1 MNVYAEKKADDQWF
15 DLRSENERI
24 FLKMIKYIVKR
35 LLMLIP
41 VLIGVSLIV
50 FFLLRVCAPDPA
62 PVVLGQHATDAQ
74 IEAWR
79 DANGLNDSVVTQYV
93 DFIKGAV
100 TGDFGESYYTHKP
113 VLEEIGAR
121 FPATLE
127 IAIFAIIIASIFGI
141 AIGVIAAV
149 KKNSIIDNASMV
161 LSLVG
166 VSIPIFWLGIL
177 FIIFFVKILGWLPA
191 SGRIDS
197 MLRPEDITGLYLID
211 TLVTGDFDAFKN
223 ALWHLILP
231 GCTLALYTLA
241 IISRMTR
248 SSMLD
253 TLNQDYIRTA
263 RSKGLSEG
271 RVIVKHGLRN
281 ALMPIVTVIGL
292 QFGSL
297 LGGAVLTETVFAW
310 PGIGKYT
317 VECITKSDFPVIQ
330 AVVLII
336 ATIFVLMNLIVDIIY
351 AFLDP
356 RIKYGKKEA

>member
-1 MNVYAEKKADDQWF
+1 M
-15 DLRSENERI
+15 L
-24 FLKMIKYIVKR
+24 KYITKR
-35 LLMLIP
+35 ILMLIP
-41 VLIGVSLIV
+41 VLIGVSIIV

-62 PVVLGQHATDAQ
+62 PVVLGQHATEQSMIEWREAQ
-74 IEAWR
+74 
-79 DANGLNDSVVTQYV
+79 GLNDNIVVQYV
-93 DFIKGAV
+93 NFIKGAV
-100 TGDFGESYYTHKP
+100 TGDFGKSYYTNQP
-113 VLEEIGAR
+113 VLQEISSR
-121 FPATLE
+121 FPATIE
-127 IAIFAIIIASIFGI
+127 IAIFAIILASIFGI
-141 AIGVIAAV
+141 IIGVIAAV
-149 KKNSIIDNASMV
+149 KKNSIVDNASMA

-177 FIIFFVKILGWLPA
+177 FIILFVKILGWLPA
-191 SGRIDS
+191 SGRIDP
-197 MLRPEDITGLYLID
+197 MLRPDNDITGLYLVD
-211 TLVTGDFDAFKN
+211 TLIHGDFEAFKD
-223 ALWHLILP
+223 ALWHLVLP

-241 IISRMTR
+241 IICRMTR

-253 TLNQDYIRTA
+253 SLNQDYIRTA
-263 RSKGLSEG
+263 RSKGLKE
-271 RVIVKHGLRN
+271 RTVVVKHALRN

-310 PGIGKYT
+310 PGIGSYT

-336 ATIFVLMNLIVDIIY
+336 ATIFVLMNLLVDIIY

>member
-1 MNVYAEKKADDQWF
+1 MPLFYKAKK
-15 DLRSENERI
+15 ERI
-24 FLKMIKYIVKR
+24 FEMAKYIVKR

-41 VLIGVSLIV
+41 VLFGVSIIV
-50 FFLLRVCAPDPA
+50 FFLLRICAPDPA
-62 PVVLGQHATDAQ
+62 PVVLGQHATEQ
-74 IEAWR
+74 SINEWR
-79 DANGLNDSVVTQYV
+79 AANGLDKPVIIQYV

-100 TGDFGESYYTHKP
+100 TGDFGTSYYTKKP
-113 VLEEIGAR
+113 VLEEIAAR

-127 IAIFAIIIASIFGI
+127 IAIFAIIIASVFGI
-141 AIGVIAAV
+141 AIGVLAAV
-149 KKNSIIDNASMV
+149 KKNSIADNASMI

-177 FIIFFVKILGWLPA
+177 LIILFVKVLGWLPA
-191 SGRIDS
+191 SGRIDP
-197 MLRPEDITGLYLID
+197 MLRPDSVTGLYLID
-211 TLVTGDFDAFKN
+211 TLATGNFTAFKD
-223 ALWHLILP
+223 ALWHMILP

-263 RSKGLSEG
+263 RSKGLGEG

-292 QFGSL
+292 QFGAL

-310 PGIGKYT
+310 PGIGSYT
-317 VECITKSDFPVIQ
+317 VDCITKSDFPVIQ

-356 RIKYGKKEA
+356 RIKYGKKEG

>member
-1 MNVYAEKKADDQWF
+1 MV
-15 DLRSENERI
+15 
-24 FLKMIKYIVKR
+24 KYILKR

-50 FFLLRVCAPDPA
+50 FVLLRVAAPDPA
-62 PVVLGQHATDAQ
+62 PVVLGEHATEESM
-74 IEAWR
+74 EAWR
-79 DANGLNDSVVTQYV
+79 EVNGLNDNIVKQYV
-93 DFIKGAV
+93 DFIVNAV
-100 TGDFGESYYTHKP
+100 QGDFGESYYTNTS
-113 VLEEIGAR
+113 VMQEIGAR
-121 FPATLE
+121 FPATIE
-127 IAIFAIIIASIFGI
+127 IAIFAIIVASIFGI
-141 AIGVIAAV
+141 LIGVIAAV
-149 KKNSIIDNASMV
+149 KKNSIVDNASMV

-177 FIIFFVKILGWLPA
+177 LIILFTKVLGWLPA
-191 SGRIDS
+191 SGRIDVTFS
-197 MLRPEDITGLYLID
+197 VNDVTGLYLID
-211 TLVTGDFDAFKN
+211 TLIAGDFAAFKN

-231 GCTLALYTLA
+231 GMTLALYTLA

-271 RVIVKHGLRN
+271 KVIIKHGLRN

-292 QFGSL
+292 QLGSL

-310 PGIGKYT
+310 PGIGSYT
-317 VECITKSDFPVIQ
+317 VECINKSDFPVIQ

-336 ATIFVLMNLIVDIIY
+336 ATIFVFMNLIVDIIY

-356 RIKYGKKEA
+356 RIKYGRKEA

>member
-1 MNVYAEKKADDQWF
+1 MV
-15 DLRSENERI
+15 
-24 FLKMIKYIVKR
+24 KYILKR

-50 FFLLRVCAPDPA
+50 FILLRVAAPDPA
-62 PVVLGQHATDAQ
+62 PVVLGEHATEESM
-74 IEAWR
+74 EAWR
-79 DANGLNDSVVTQYV
+79 EASGLNDNIVKQYV
-93 DFIKGAV
+93 DFIVNAV
-100 TGDFGESYYTHKP
+100 QGDFGESYYTNTS
-113 VLEEIGAR
+113 VIEEIGAR
-121 FPATLE
+121 FPATIE
-127 IAIFAIIIASIFGI
+127 IAIFAIIVASIFGI
-141 AIGVIAAV
+141 LIGVIAAV
-149 KKNSIIDNASMV
+149 KKNSIVDNASMV

-177 FIIFFVKILGWLPA
+177 LIILFTKVLGWLPA
-191 SGRIDS
+191 SGRIDVTFS
-197 MLRPEDITGLYLID
+197 VNEITGLYLVD
-211 TLVTGDFDAFKN
+211 TLIAGDFAAFKN

-231 GCTLALYTLA
+231 GMTLALYTLA

-271 RVIVKHGLRN
+271 KVIIKHGLRN

-292 QFGSL
+292 QLGSL

-310 PGIGKYT
+310 PGIGSYT
-317 VECITKSDFPVIQ
+317 VECINKSDFPVIQ

-336 ATIFVLMNLIVDIIY
+336 ATIFVFMNLIVDIIY
-351 AFLDP
+351 TFLDP
-356 RIKYGKKEA
+356 RIKYGRKEA

>member
-1 MNVYAEKKADDQWF
+1 MFSKDE
-15 DLRSENERI
+15 ERGY
-24 FLKMIKYIVKR
+24 FRKMIKYIIKR

-50 FFLLRVCAPDPA
+50 FVLLRVAASDPA
-62 PVVLGQHATDAQ
+62 PVVLGQHATA
-74 IEAWR
+74 ESMEEWR
-79 DANGLNDSVVTQYV
+79 EANGLNDSIVKQYF
-93 DFIKGAV
+93 DFITGAV
-100 TGDFGESYYTHKP
+100 QGDFGESYYTKTP
-113 VLEEIGAR
+113 VIDEIGSR
-121 FPATLE
+121 FPATIE
-127 IAIFAIIIASIFGI
+127 IAIFAIIVASVFGI
-141 AIGVIAAV
+141 LVGVIAAV

-177 FIIFFVKILGWLPA
+177 LIILFTKVLGWLPA
-191 SGRIDS
+191 SGRIDVTFS
-197 MLRPEDITGLYLID
+197 VNNVTGLYLID
-211 TLVTGDFDAFKN
+211 TLISGDFEAFKN

-231 GCTLALYTLA
+231 GMTLALYTLA

-253 TLNQDYIRTA
+253 TLGQDYIRTA

-271 RVIVKHGLRN
+271 KVIIRHGLRN

-310 PGIGKYT
+310 PGIGSYT
-317 VECITKSDFPVIQ
+317 VECINKSDFPVIQ

-336 ATIFVLMNLIVDIIY
+336 ATIFVVMNLIVDIIY

-356 RIKYGKKEA
+356 RIKYGRKEA

>member
-1 MNVYAEKKADDQWF
+1 MTARESAERKGD
-15 DLRSENERI
+15 
-24 FLKMIKYIVKR
+24 LKMIKYIIKR

-41 VLIGVSLIV
+41 VLIGVSIIV

-62 PVVLGQHATDAQ
+62 PVVLGQHATEQ
-74 IEAWR
+74 SMQEWR
-79 DANGLNDSVVTQYV
+79 DANGLNDNIIIQYWN
-93 DFIKGAV
+93 FIKGAV
-100 TGDFGESYYTHKP
+100 TGDFGESYYTNNS
-113 VLEEIGAR
+113 VLNEIGSR
-121 FPATLE
+121 FPATIE
-127 IAIFAIIIASIFGI
+127 IAIFAIIVATVFGI
-141 AIGVIAAV
+141 LIGVVAAV

-177 FIIFFVKILGWLPA
+177 FIILFVKILGWLPA
-191 SGRIDS
+191 SGRIDA
-197 MLRPEDITGLYLID
+197 MLRPEGGTGFYLID
-211 TLVTGDFDAFKN
+211 TLVQGDFEAFKN

-231 GCTLALYTLA
+231 GVTLALYTLA

-253 TLNQDYIRTA
+253 ALNQDYIRTA
-263 RSKGLSEG
+263 RSKGISEG
-271 RVIVKHGLRN
+271 KVVIKHGLRN

-292 QFGSL
+292 QFGAL

-310 PGIGKYT
+310 PGIGSYT

-356 RIKYGKKEA
+356 RIKYGKKES

>member
-1 MNVYAEKKADDQWF
+1 
-15 DLRSENERI
+15 
-24 FLKMIKYIVKR
+24 MIKYIIKR

-50 FFLLRVCAPDPA
+50 FVLLRVAAPDPA
-62 PVVLGQHATDAQ
+62 PVVLGQHATA
-74 IEAWR
+74 ESMEEWR
-79 DANGLNDSVVTQYV
+79 DANGLNDSVVKQYF
-93 DFIKGAV
+93 DFITGAV
-100 TGDFGESYYTHKP
+100 QGDFGESYYTKTP
-113 VLEEIGAR
+113 VIDEIGSR
-121 FPATLE
+121 FPATIE
-127 IAIFAIIIASIFGI
+127 IAIFAIIVASVFGI
-141 AIGVIAAV
+141 LIGVIAAV

-177 FIIFFVKILGWLPA
+177 LIILFTKVLGWLPA
-191 SGRIDS
+191 SGRIDVTFS
-197 MLRPEDITGLYLID
+197 VNDVTGLYLID
-211 TLVTGDFDAFKN
+211 TLISGDFEAFKN

-231 GCTLALYTLA
+231 GMTLALYTLA

-253 TLNQDYIRTA
+253 TLGQDYIRTA

-271 RVIVKHGLRN
+271 KVIIRHGLRN

-310 PGIGKYT
+310 PGIGSYT
-317 VECITKSDFPVIQ
+317 VECINKSDFPVIQ

-336 ATIFVLMNLIVDIIY
+336 ATIFVVMNLIVDIIY

-356 RIKYGKKEA
+356 RIKYGRKEA

>member
-1 MNVYAEKKADDQWF
+1 
-15 DLRSENERI
+15 
-24 FLKMIKYIVKR
+24 MIKYIIKR

-50 FFLLRVCAPDPA
+50 FVLLRVAASDPA
-62 PVVLGQHATDAQ
+62 PVVLGQHATDEQ
-74 IEAWR
+74 MNEWR
-79 DANGLNDSVVTQYV
+79 EANGLNDSVVEQYV
-93 DFIKGAV
+93 DFITGAV
-100 TGDFGESYYTHKP
+100 QGDFGESYYTKSP
-113 VLEEIGAR
+113 VIDEIGSR
-121 FPATLE
+121 FPATIE
-127 IAIFAIIIASIFGI
+127 IAVFAIIVASVFGI
-141 AIGVIAAV
+141 LIGVIAAV

-166 VSIPIFWLGIL
+166 VSVPIFWLGIL
-177 FIIFFVKILGWLPA
+177 FIILFTKVLGWLPA
-191 SGRIDS
+191 SGRIDVTFS
-197 MLRPEDITGLYLID
+197 VNDVTGLYLID
-211 TLVTGDFDAFKN
+211 TIISGDWDAFKN

-231 GCTLALYTLA
+231 GMTLALYTLA

-263 RSKGLSEG
+263 RSKGLGEG
-271 RVIVKHGLRN
+271 RVIIKHGLRN

-292 QFGSL
+292 QFGAL

-310 PGIGKYT
+310 PGIGSYT
-317 VECITKSDFPVIQ
+317 VECINKSDFPVIQ

-356 RIKYGKKEA
+356 RIKYGRKEA

>member
-1 MNVYAEKKADDQWF
+1 
-15 DLRSENERI
+15 
-24 FLKMIKYIVKR
+24 MIKYIIKR

-50 FFLLRVCAPDPA
+50 FVLLRVAASDPA
-62 PVVLGQHATDAQ
+62 PVVLGQHATDEQ
-74 IEAWR
+74 MNEWR
-79 DANGLNDSVVTQYV
+79 EANGLNDSVVEQYV
-93 DFIKGAV
+93 DFITGAV
-100 TGDFGESYYTHKP
+100 QGDFGESYYTKSP
-113 VLEEIGAR
+113 VIDEIGSR
-121 FPATLE
+121 FPATIE
-127 IAIFAIIIASIFGI
+127 IAVFAIIVASVFGI
-141 AIGVIAAV
+141 LIGVIAAV

-166 VSIPIFWLGIL
+166 VSVPIFWLGIL
-177 FIIFFVKILGWLPA
+177 FIILFTKVLGWLPA
-191 SGRIDS
+191 SGRIDVTFS
-197 MLRPEDITGLYLID
+197 VNDVTGLYLID
-211 TLVTGDFDAFKN
+211 TIISGDWEAFKN

-231 GCTLALYTLA
+231 GMTLALYTLA

-263 RSKGLSEG
+263 RSKGLGEG
-271 RVIVKHGLRN
+271 RVIIKHGLRN

-292 QFGSL
+292 QFGAL

-310 PGIGKYT
+310 PGIGSYT
-317 VECITKSDFPVIQ
+317 VECINKSDFPVIQ

-356 RIKYGKKEA
+356 RIKYGRKEA

>member
-1 MNVYAEKKADDQWF
+1 M
-15 DLRSENERI
+15 L
-24 FLKMIKYIVKR
+24 KYIVKR

-41 VLIGVSLIV
+41 VLLGVSVIV

-62 PVVLGQHATDAQ
+62 PVVLGQHATEQ
-74 IEAWR
+74 SMNEWR
-79 DANGLNDSVVTQYV
+79 EANGLNDPVLVQYFN
-93 DFIKGAV
+93 FIKGAIR
-100 TGDFGESYYTHKP
+100 GDFGTSYYTGNS
-113 VLEEIGAR
+113 VLDEIAAR

-127 IAIFAIIIASIFGI
+127 IAVFAIILASVLGI
-141 AIGVIAAV
+141 AIGVVAAV
-149 KKNSIIDNASMV
+149 KKNSIVDNASMV
-161 LSLVG
+161 LSLIG
-166 VSIPIFWLGIL
+166 VSVPIFWLGIL
-177 FIIFFVKILGWLPA
+177 FIILFVKILGWLPA
-191 SGRIDS
+191 SGRIS
-197 MLRPEDITGLYLID
+197 PMLRPDTVTGLYLVD
-211 TLVTGDFDAFKN
+211 TLIAGDMAAFKD
-223 ALWHLILP
+223 ALWHIILP

-263 RSKGLSEG
+263 RSKGLKER
-271 RVIVKHGLRN
+271 RVITHHALRN

-310 PGIGKYT
+310 PGIGSYT

-330 AVVLII
+330 AVVMII
-336 ATIFVLMNLIVDIIY
+336 ATIFVVMNLIVDIIY

-356 RIKYGKKEA
+356 RIKYGRKEN

>member
-1 MNVYAEKKADDQWF
+1 M
-15 DLRSENERI
+15 L
-24 FLKMIKYIVKR
+24 KYIVKR

-41 VLIGVSLIV
+41 VLFGVSVIV

-62 PVVLGQHATDAQ
+62 PVVLGQHATEQ
-74 IEAWR
+74 SMNEWR
-79 DANGLNDSVVTQYV
+79 EANGLNDGIVEQYV
-93 DFIKGAV
+93 NFVKGAV
-100 TGDFGESYYTHKP
+100 KGDFGVSYYTKKP
-113 VLEEIGAR
+113 VLEEIAAR

-127 IAIFAIIIASIFGI
+127 IAVFAIILASLFGI
-141 AIGVIAAV
+141 AIGVLAAV
-149 KKNSIIDNASMV
+149 KKNSLADNASMV

-177 FIIFFVKILGWLPA
+177 LMILFVNILGWLPA
-191 SGRIDS
+191 SGRIS
-197 MLRPEDITGLYLID
+197 PMLRPDTITGLYLVD
-211 TLVTGDFDAFKN
+211 TLISGDMAAFKD
-223 ALWHLILP
+223 ALWHIILP

-263 RSKGLSEG
+263 RSKGLGEG
-271 RVIVKHGLRN
+271 RVITHHALRN

-310 PGIGKYT
+310 PGIGSYT

-336 ATIFVLMNLIVDIIY
+336 ATIFVLINLLVDIIY

-356 RIKYGKKEA
+356 RIKYGRKEN

>member
-1 MNVYAEKKADDQWF
+1 
-15 DLRSENERI
+15 
-24 FLKMIKYIVKR
+24 
-35 LLMLIP
+35 MLIP

-50 FFLLRVCAPDPA
+50 FVLLRVAASDPA
-62 PVVLGQHATDAQ
+62 PVVLGQHATDEQ
-74 IEAWR
+74 MNEWR
-79 DANGLNDSVVTQYV
+79 EANGLNDSVVEQYV
-93 DFIKGAV
+93 DFITGAV
-100 TGDFGESYYTHKP
+100 QGDFGESYYTKSP
-113 VLEEIGAR
+113 VIDEIGSR
-121 FPATLE
+121 FPATIE
-127 IAIFAIIIASIFGI
+127 IAVFAIIVASVFGI
-141 AIGVIAAV
+141 LIGVIAAV

-166 VSIPIFWLGIL
+166 VSVPIFWLGIL
-177 FIIFFVKILGWLPA
+177 FIILFTKVLGWLPA
-191 SGRIDS
+191 SGRIDVTFS
-197 MLRPEDITGLYLID
+197 VNDVTGLYLID
-211 TLVTGDFDAFKN
+211 TIISGDWEAFKN

-231 GCTLALYTLA
+231 GMTLALYTLA

-263 RSKGLSEG
+263 RSKGLGEG
-271 RVIVKHGLRN
+271 RVIIKHGLRN

-292 QFGSL
+292 QFGAL

-310 PGIGKYT
+310 PGIGSYT
-317 VECITKSDFPVIQ
+317 VECINKSDFPVIQ

-356 RIKYGKKEA
+356 RIKYGRKEA

>member
-1 MNVYAEKKADDQWF
+1 MV
-15 DLRSENERI
+15 
-24 FLKMIKYIVKR
+24 KYIVKR

-41 VLIGVSLIV
+41 VLLGVSIIV

-62 PVVLGQHATDAQ
+62 PVVLGQHAT
-74 IEAWR
+74 EAAMDEWR
-79 DANGLNDSVVTQYV
+79 EANGLNKPIITQYI
-93 DFIKGAV
+93 DFIKGAL
-100 TGDFGESYYTHKP
+100 TGDFGTSYYTKKP
-113 VLEEIGAR
+113 VLEELGAR

-127 IAIFAIIIASIFGI
+127 IAIFAIILASVLGI
-141 AIGVIAAV
+141 AIGALAAV

-177 FIIFFVKILGWLPA
+177 CIILFVNKLHWLPFA
-191 SGRIDS
+191 SGRIS
-197 MLRPEDITGLYLID
+197 PMLRPQGGTGLYLID
-211 TLVTGDFDAFKN
+211 TLVAGDFAAFKDAF
-223 ALWHLILP
+223 LHLILP

-263 RSKGLSEG
+263 RSKGISEG

-310 PGIGKYT
+310 PGIGSYT

-356 RIKYGKKEA
+356 RIKYGKKEN

>member
-1 MNVYAEKKADDQWF
+1 MA
-15 DLRSENERI
+15 
-24 FLKMIKYIVKR
+24 KYIVKR

-41 VLIGVSLIV
+41 VLLGVSIIV

-62 PVVLGQHATDAQ
+62 PVVLGQHAT
-74 IEAWR
+74 EASMNEWR
-79 DANGLNDSVVTQYV
+79 EANGLNKPVVTQYI
-93 DFIKGAV
+93 DFLKGAL
-100 TGDFGESYYTHKP
+100 TGDFGTSYYTKKP
-113 VLEEIGAR
+113 VLEEISSR

-127 IAIFAIIIASIFGI
+127 IAIFAIIIASLFGI
-141 AIGVIAAV
+141 AIGVLAAV

-177 FIIFFVKILGWLPA
+177 LIILFVKILGWLPA
-191 SGRIDS
+191 SGRINP
-197 MLRPEDITGLYLID
+197 MLRPDGGTGLYLID
-211 TLVTGDFDAFKN
+211 TLVSGNFEAFKD

-271 RVIVKHGLRN
+271 RVIIKHGLRN

-310 PGIGKYT
+310 PGIGSYT

-336 ATIFVLMNLIVDIIY
+336 ATIFVVMNLIVDIVY
-351 AFLDP
+351 SFLDP
-356 RIKYGKKEA
+356 RIKYGKKEG

>member
-1 MNVYAEKKADDQWF
+1 
-15 DLRSENERI
+15 
-24 FLKMIKYIVKR
+24 
-35 LLMLIP
+35 MLIP

-50 FFLLRVCAPDPA
+50 FVLLRVAAPDPA
-62 PVVLGQHATDAQ
+62 PVVLGQHATDEQ
-74 IEAWR
+74 MNEWR
-79 DANGLNDSVVTQYV
+79 EANGLNDSVVEQYV
-93 DFIKGAV
+93 DFITGAV
-100 TGDFGESYYTHKP
+100 QGDFGESYYTKTP
-113 VLEEIGAR
+113 VLDEIGSR
-121 FPATLE
+121 FPATIE
-127 IAIFAIIIASIFGI
+127 IAVFAIIVASVFGI
-141 AIGVIAAV
+141 LIGVIAAV

-166 VSIPIFWLGIL
+166 VSVPIFWLGIL
-177 FIIFFVKILGWLPA
+177 FIILFTKILGWLPA
-191 SGRIDS
+191 SGRLDVTFS
-197 MLRPEDITGLYLID
+197 VNDVTGLYLID
-211 TLVTGDFDAFKN
+211 TIISGDWEAFKN

-231 GCTLALYTLA
+231 GMTLALYTLA

-263 RSKGLSEG
+263 RSKGLGEG
-271 RVIVKHGLRN
+271 RVIIKHGLRN

-292 QFGSL
+292 QFGAL

-310 PGIGKYT
+310 PGIGSYT
-317 VECITKSDFPVIQ
+317 VECINKSDFPVIQ

-356 RIKYGKKEA
+356 RIKYGRKEA

>member
-1 MNVYAEKKADDQWF
+1 
-15 DLRSENERI
+15 
-24 FLKMIKYIVKR
+24 MIKYIIKR

-41 VLIGVSLIV
+41 VLIGVSIIV

-62 PVVLGQHATDAQ
+62 PVVLGQHAT
-74 IEAWR
+74 EASMQEWR
-79 DANGLNDSVVTQYV
+79 EANGLNENIVVQYV
-93 DFIKGAV
+93 NFIKGAV
-100 TGDFGESYYTHKP
+100 TGDFGESYYTNNS
-113 VLEEIGAR
+113 VLNEIGSR
-121 FPATLE
+121 FPATIE
-127 IAIFAIIIASIFGI
+127 IAIFAIIVATVFGI

-177 FIIFFVKILGWLPA
+177 FIILFVKILGWLPA

-197 MLRPEDITGLYLID
+197 MLRPDGGTGFYLID
-211 TLVTGDFDAFKN
+211 TLVQGDFEAFKN

-231 GCTLALYTLA
+231 GFTLALYTLA

-253 TLNQDYIRTA
+253 ALNQDYIRTA
-263 RSKGLSEG
+263 RSKGISEG
-271 RVIVKHGLRN
+271 KVVIKHGLRN

-310 PGIGKYT
+310 PGIGSYT

-356 RIKYGKKEA
+356 RIKYGKRES

>member
-1 MNVYAEKKADDQWF
+1 
-15 DLRSENERI
+15 
-24 FLKMIKYIVKR
+24 MIKYIIKR

-50 FFLLRVCAPDPA
+50 FVLLRVAASDPA
-62 PVVLGQHATDAQ
+62 PVVLGQHATDEQ
-74 IEAWR
+74 MDEWR
-79 DANGLNDSVVTQYV
+79 EANGLNDSVVEQYV
-93 DFIKGAV
+93 DFITGAV
-100 TGDFGESYYTHKP
+100 QGDFGESYYTKSP
-113 VLEEIGAR
+113 VIDEIGSR
-121 FPATLE
+121 FPATIE
-127 IAIFAIIIASIFGI
+127 IAVFAIIVASVFGI
-141 AIGVIAAV
+141 LIGVIAAV

-166 VSIPIFWLGIL
+166 VSVPIFWLGIL
-177 FIIFFVKILGWLPA
+177 FIILFTKVLGWLPA
-191 SGRIDS
+191 SGRIDVTFS
-197 MLRPEDITGLYLID
+197 VNDVTGLYLID
-211 TLVTGDFDAFKN
+211 TIISGDWEAFKN

-231 GCTLALYTLA
+231 GMTLALYTLA

-263 RSKGLSEG
+263 RSKGLGEG
-271 RVIVKHGLRN
+271 RVIIKHGLRN

-292 QFGSL
+292 QFGAL

-310 PGIGKYT
+310 PGIGSYT
-317 VECITKSDFPVIQ
+317 VECINKSDFPVIQ

-356 RIKYGKKEA
+356 RIKYGRKEA

>member
-1 MNVYAEKKADDQWF
+1 MA
-15 DLRSENERI
+15 
-24 FLKMIKYIVKR
+24 KYIAKR
-35 LLMLIP
+35 ILMLIP
-41 VLIGVSLIV
+41 VLLGVSIIV

-62 PVVLGQHATDAQ
+62 PVVLGQHATEASMNEWREAQ
-74 IEAWR
+74 
-79 DANGLNDSVVTQYV
+79 GLNDNIVVQYV

-100 TGDFGESYYTHKP
+100 TGDFGNSYYTNQP
-113 VLEEIGAR
+113 VLQEISAR
-121 FPATLE
+121 FPATIE
-127 IAIFAIIIASIFGI
+127 IAIFAIILASIFGI
-141 AIGVIAAV
+141 IIGVIAAV
-149 KKNSIIDNASMV
+149 KKNSVVDNASMA

-166 VSIPIFWLGIL
+166 VSVPIFWLGIL
-177 FIIFFVKILGWLPA
+177 FIILFVKILGWLPA
-191 SGRIDS
+191 SGRIDP
-197 MLRPEDITGLYLID
+197 MLRPDNDITGLYLID
-211 TLVTGDFDAFKN
+211 TLIHGDFTAFKD

-241 IISRMTR
+241 IICRMTR

-253 TLNQDYIRTA
+253 SLNQDYIRTA
-263 RSKGLSEG
+263 RSKGLKEST
-271 RVIVKHGLRN
+271 VVVKHALRN

-310 PGIGKYT
+310 PGIGSYT

-336 ATIFVLMNLIVDIIY
+336 ATIFVLMNLIVDVIY

>member
-1 MNVYAEKKADDQWF
+1 
-15 DLRSENERI
+15 
-24 FLKMIKYIVKR
+24 MIKYIIKR

-41 VLIGVSLIV
+41 VLIGVSIIV

-62 PVVLGQHATDAQ
+62 SVVLGQHATDTAM
-74 IEAWR
+74 EEWR
-79 DANGLNDSVVTQYV
+79 DANGLNDPVVVQYF

-100 TGDFGESYYTHKP
+100 QGDFGESYYTKTP
-113 VLEEIGAR
+113 VLTEIMAR
-121 FPATLE
+121 FPATIE
-127 IAIFAIIIASIFGI
+127 IAVFAIILATVLGI
-141 AIGVIAAV
+141 VIGVIAAV
-149 KKNSIIDNASMV
+149 KKNTIIDNASML

-177 FIIFFVKILGWLPA
+177 FIILFARNLGWLPA
-191 SGRIDS
+191 SGRIDP
-197 MLRPEDITGLYLID
+197 MLRPDGGSGFYLID
-211 TLVTGDFDAFKN
+211 TLVQGDFEAFKD
-223 ALWHLILP
+223 AVWHIILP
-231 GCTLALYTLA
+231 GVTLALYTLA

-253 TLNQDYIRTA
+253 ALNQDYIRTA
-263 RSKGLSEG
+263 RSKGISE
-271 RVIVKHGLRN
+271 RKVVIKHGLRN

-297 LGGAVLTETVFAW
+297 LGGAVLTESVFAW

-317 VECITKSDFPVIQ
+317 VECIQKSDFPVIQ

-336 ATIFVLMNLIVDIIY
+336 ATVFVLMNLIVDIIY

>member
-1 MNVYAEKKADDQWF
+1 
-15 DLRSENERI
+15 
-24 FLKMIKYIVKR
+24 MIKYIIKR

-41 VLIGVSLIV
+41 VLIGVSIIV

-62 PVVLGQHATDAQ
+62 SVVLGQHATDTAM
-74 IEAWR
+74 EEWR
-79 DANGLNDSVVTQYV
+79 DANGLNDPVVVQYF
-93 DFIKGAV
+93 DFIKGAIQ
-100 TGDFGESYYTHKP
+100 GDFGESYYTKTP
-113 VLEEIGAR
+113 VLTEIMAR
-121 FPATLE
+121 FPATIE
-127 IAIFAIIIASIFGI
+127 IAVFAIILATVLGI
-141 AIGVIAAV
+141 VIGVIAAV
-149 KKNSIIDNASMV
+149 KKNTIIDNASML

-177 FIIFFVKILGWLPA
+177 FIILFARNLGWLPA
-191 SGRIDS
+191 SGRIDP
-197 MLRPEDITGLYLID
+197 MLRPDGGSGFYLID
-211 TLVTGDFDAFKN
+211 TLVQGDFAAFKD
-223 ALWHLILP
+223 AVWHIILP
-231 GCTLALYTLA
+231 GVTLALYTLA

-253 TLNQDYIRTA
+253 ALNQDYIRTA
-263 RSKGLSEG
+263 RSKGISES
-271 RVIVKHGLRN
+271 RVIIKHGLRN

-297 LGGAVLTETVFAW
+297 LGGAVLTESVFAW

-317 VECITKSDFPVIQ
+317 VECIQKSDFPVIQ

-336 ATIFVLMNLIVDIIY
+336 ATVFVLMNLIVDIIY

>member
-1 MNVYAEKKADDQWF
+1 M
-15 DLRSENERI
+15 L
-24 FLKMIKYIVKR
+24 KYITKR
-35 LLMLIP
+35 ILMLIP
-41 VLIGVSLIV
+41 VLIGVSIIV

-62 PVVLGQHATDAQ
+62 PVVLGQHATEQSMIEWREAQ
-74 IEAWR
+74 
-79 DANGLNDSVVTQYV
+79 GLNDNIVVQYV
-93 DFIKGAV
+93 NFIKGAV
-100 TGDFGESYYTHKP
+100 TGDFGKSYYTNQP
-113 VLEEIGAR
+113 VLQEISSR
-121 FPATLE
+121 FPATIE
-127 IAIFAIIIASIFGI
+127 IAIFAIILASIFGI
-141 AIGVIAAV
+141 IIGVIAAV
-149 KKNSIIDNASMV
+149 KKNSIVDNASMA

-177 FIIFFVKILGWLPA
+177 FIILFVKILGWLPA
-191 SGRIDS
+191 SGRIDP
-197 MLRPEDITGLYLID
+197 MLRPDNDITGLYLID
-211 TLVTGDFDAFKN
+211 TLIHGDLEAFKD

-241 IISRMTR
+241 IICRMTR

-253 TLNQDYIRTA
+253 SLNQDYIRTA
-263 RSKGLSEG
+263 RSKGLKE
-271 RVIVKHGLRN
+271 RTVVVKHALRN

-310 PGIGKYT
+310 PGIGSYT

-336 ATIFVLMNLIVDIIY
+336 ATIFVLMNLLVDIIY

>member
-1 MNVYAEKKADDQWF
+1 MV
-15 DLRSENERI
+15 
-24 FLKMIKYIVKR
+24 KYILKR
-35 LLMLIP
+35 LLQLIP

-50 FFLLRVCAPDPA
+50 FILLRVAAPDPA
-62 PVVLGQHATDAQ
+62 PVVLGEHATEESM
-74 IEAWR
+74 EAWR
-79 DANGLNDSVVTQYV
+79 EVNGLNDNIVKQYV
-93 DFIKGAV
+93 DFIVNAV
-100 TGDFGESYYTHKP
+100 QGDFGESYYTNTS
-113 VLEEIGAR
+113 VMQEIGAR
-121 FPATLE
+121 FPATIE
-127 IAIFAIIIASIFGI
+127 IAIFAIIVASIFGI
-141 AIGVIAAV
+141 LIGVVAAV
-149 KKNSIIDNASMV
+149 KKNSIVDNASMV

-177 FIIFFVKILGWLPA
+177 LIILFTKVLGWLPA
-191 SGRIDS
+191 SGRIDVTFS
-197 MLRPEDITGLYLID
+197 VNDITGLYLVD
-211 TLVTGDFDAFKN
+211 TLIAGDFAAFKN

-231 GCTLALYTLA
+231 GMTLALYTLA

-271 RVIVKHGLRN
+271 KVIIKHGLRN

-292 QFGSL
+292 QLGSL

-310 PGIGKYT
+310 PGIGSYT
-317 VECITKSDFPVIQ
+317 VECINKSDFPVIQ

-336 ATIFVLMNLIVDIIY
+336 ATIFVFMNLIVDIIY

-356 RIKYGKKEA
+356 RIKYGRKEA

>member
-1 MNVYAEKKADDQWF
+1 M
-15 DLRSENERI
+15 L
-24 FLKMIKYIVKR
+24 KYIVKR

-62 PVVLGQHATDAQ
+62 PVVLGQHATDESMQ
-74 IEAWR
+74 AWR
-79 DANGLNDSVVTQYV
+79 DANGLNDPLPTQYLSFV
-93 DFIKGAV
+93 KGAL
-100 TGDFGESYYTHKP
+100 TGDFGTSYYSKKT
-113 VLEEIGAR
+113 VLEEIGSR

-127 IAIFAIIIASIFGI
+127 IAIFAIILASVLGI
-141 AIGVIAAV
+141 AIGVLAAV
-149 KKNSIIDNASMV
+149 KKNTIIDNASMA

-177 FIIFFVKILGWLPA
+177 LIILFTKYLGILPA
-191 SGRIDS
+191 SGRINP
-197 MLRPEDITGLYLID
+197 MLRPTDGTGLYLID
-211 TLVTGDFDAFKN
+211 TLVQGDFAAFKD

-271 RVIVKHGLRN
+271 KVIIKHGLRN

-297 LGGAVLTETVFAW
+297 LGGAVLTEKVFAW
-310 PGIGKYT
+310 PGIGSYA
-317 VECITKSDFPVIQ
+317 VDCITKSDFPVIQ
-330 AVVLII
+330 AIVLII
-336 ATIFVLMNLIVDIIY
+336 AIIFVLMNLIVDIIY

-356 RIKYGKKEA
+356 RIKYGRKEN

>member
-1 MNVYAEKKADDQWF
+1 MFSKDE
-15 DLRSENERI
+15 ERGY
-24 FLKMIKYIVKR
+24 FRKMIKYIIKR

-50 FFLLRVCAPDPA
+50 FVLLRVAASDPA
-62 PVVLGQHATDAQ
+62 PVLGQHATA
-74 IEAWR
+74 ESMEEWR
-79 DANGLNDSVVTQYV
+79 EANGLNDSIVKQYF
-93 DFIKGAV
+93 DFITGAV
-100 TGDFGESYYTHKP
+100 QGDFGESYYTKTP
-113 VLEEIGAR
+113 VIDEIGSR
-121 FPATLE
+121 FPATIE
-127 IAIFAIIIASIFGI
+127 IAIFAIIVASVFGI
-141 AIGVIAAV
+141 LVGVIAAV

-177 FIIFFVKILGWLPA
+177 LIILFTKVLGWLPA
-191 SGRIDS
+191 SGRIDVTFS
-197 MLRPEDITGLYLID
+197 VNDVTGLYLID
-211 TLVTGDFDAFKN
+211 TLISGDFEAFKN

-231 GCTLALYTLA
+231 GMTLALYTLA

-253 TLNQDYIRTA
+253 TLGQDYIRTA

-271 RVIVKHGLRN
+271 KVIIRHGLRN

-317 VECITKSDFPVIQ
+317 VECINKSDFPVIQ

-336 ATIFVLMNLIVDIIY
+336 ATIFVVMNLIVDIIY

-356 RIKYGKKEA
+356 RIKYGRKEA

>member
-1 MNVYAEKKADDQWF
+1 MA
-15 DLRSENERI
+15 
-24 FLKMIKYIVKR
+24 KYIAKR
-35 LLMLIP
+35 ILMLIP
-41 VLIGVSLIV
+41 VLLGVSIIV

-62 PVVLGQHATDAQ
+62 PVVLGQHATEASMNEWREAQ
-74 IEAWR
+74 
-79 DANGLNDSVVTQYV
+79 GLNDNIVVQYV

-100 TGDFGESYYTHKP
+100 TGDFGNSYYTNQP
-113 VLEEIGAR
+113 VLQEISAR
-121 FPATLE
+121 FPATIE
-127 IAIFAIIIASIFGI
+127 IAIFAIILASIFGI
-141 AIGVIAAV
+141 IIGVIAAV
-149 KKNSIIDNASMV
+149 KKNSVVDNASMA

-166 VSIPIFWLGIL
+166 VSVPIFWLGIL
-177 FIIFFVKILGWLPA
+177 FIILFVKILGWLPA
-191 SGRIDS
+191 SGRINP
-197 MLRPEDITGLYLID
+197 MLRPDNDITGLYLID
-211 TLVTGDFDAFKN
+211 TLIHGDFTAFKDS
-223 ALWHLILP
+223 LWHLILP

-241 IISRMTR
+241 IICRMTR

-253 TLNQDYIRTA
+253 SLNQDYIRTA
-263 RSKGLSEG
+263 RSKGLKEST
-271 RVIVKHGLRN
+271 VVVKHALRN

-310 PGIGKYT
+310 PGIGSYT

-336 ATIFVLMNLIVDIIY
+336 ATIFVLMNLIVDVIY